1 MQLVQLIFI
10 KNINKNYKP
19 NIMKSKKNEKKQLTH
34 LFMKMC
40 TALLL
45 LFVVNFAYAQERTL
59 QGLITD
65 ESKTPIL
72 GANVVVKGTTTG
84 TVSDTEGKFTLKVP
98 SGNTVIVVSYIGYQP
113 QEIRAGDSQFV

>member
-1 MQLVQLIFI
+1 MKKKLLRHFNRKMFI
-10 KNINKNYKP
+10 
-19 NIMKSKKNEKKQLTH
+19 
-34 LFMKMC
+34 
-40 TALLL
+40 ALLM
-45 LFVVNFAYAQERTL
+45 LFVVSIAYAQERTV

-65 ESKTPIL
+65 ESKTPIP

-113 QEIRAGDSQFV
+113 QEIR